1 MNENLNDLSGSIRS
15 AKVPKVWRL
24 ATSLFCVALLVAC
37 GGVESLTQDSTLEKI
52 QATSDCEWLLD
63 TYFSEAIETDK
74 LENAS
79 GDWDELNYGIHQSRY
94 LAAEKRLEQL
104 RCPLLSATTSS
115 SSTTVLTRQQQQDQ
129 LVNGIDCTKRRA
141 PIRFS
146 GCKLSGVDFTDVV
159 FYEKVPDRTDNAFF
173 TASIKDSDLSKT
185 DFSRAN
191 LQDSYFFEVNLRG
204 AKFTNANL
212 SYAELT
218 SVDLTGANLSGA
230 NLTGTYVYGDMTG
243 ANLTG
248 ANLTGADLSG
258 ATLAGANLTGAIWL
272 DTKCP
277 GAISRSNASCG
288 KK

>member
-1 MNENLNDLSGSIRS
+1 MNENLNDLSRPVRS

-79 GDWDELNYGIHQSRY
+79 GDWDELNFGIHQTRY
-94 LAAEKRLEQL
+94 LAAEKRLEEL
-104 RCPLLSATTSS
+104 RCPLLSTNNSPQAP
-115 SSTTVLTRQQQQDQ
+115 SSTSTSIYGNPEL
-129 LVNGIDCTKRRA
+129 LDCTKRRA
-141 PIRFS
+141 PITFDR
-146 GCKLSGVDFTDVV
+146 CKLSGVDFTGVV
-159 FYEKVPDRTDNAFF
+159 FYEYDPTTGRAS
-173 TASIKDSDLSKT
+173 TASIGNSDLSKA

-191 LQDSYFFEVNLRG
+191 LKKASFYIVNLRG
-204 AKFTNANL
+204 TKFTNADL
-212 SYAELT
+212 SYADLT
-218 SVDLTGANLSGA
+218 RVDLAGANLSGA
-230 NLTGTYVYGDMTG
+230 NLTGTFVNGDMTG

-248 ANLTGADLSG
+248 ANLTGADLSS
-258 ATLAGANLTGAIWL
+258 ATLAGANLTGAIWM

-277 GAISRSNASCG
+277 GAISRSNSSCG